1 MEYESTGEPGY
12 LDYLPVRLIGLLIL
26 LFFAVLFLQSGLDK
40 VTDRKGNLDWLKGHF
55 SKSIFGGM
63 VPLLLSVLTLMEIA
77 SGLLSLVAGVWWML
91 DQELRGF
98 WPPFAAVTLC
108 GFTLLQLFTGQRVAK
123 DYAGAAGIV
132 PYIILA
138 IIGMAYFGFW
148 AVEG

>member
-1 MEYESTGEPGY
+1 MEYLPSEGPTY
-12 LDYLPVRLIGLLIL
+12 LDFLPVRIIGLLIL
-26 LFFAVLFLQSGLDK
+26 LFFAVLFIQSGLDK

-63 VPLLLSVLTLMEIA
+63 VPLLLSVLTLLEIA
-77 SGLLSLVAGVWWML
+77 SGLFSLVAGIWWML
-91 DQELRGF
+91 DNEMRGF
-98 WPPFAAVTLC
+98 WPPFVAVTLC

-132 PYIILA
+132 PYFVVA
-138 IIGMAYFGFW
+138 IIGMAFFGFW

>member
-1 MEYESTGEPGY
+1 MEYEPSGGPTY
-12 LDYLPVRLIGLLIL
+12 TDYLPVRIIGLLIL

-55 SKSIFGGM
+55 AKSMFGGM
-63 VPLLLSVLTLMEIA
+63 VPLLLSVLTLMELL
-77 SGLLSLVAGVWWML
+77 SGLGALVSGGWWML

-98 WPPFAAVTLC
+98 WPPFAVVTLC
-108 GFTLLQLFTGQRVAK
+108 ATTLLALFTGQRVAK

-132 PYIILA
+132 PYFIVA
-138 IIGMAYFGFW
+138 IIGLAYFGFW